1 MKGLYTRSNLLTFVV
16 IAAIFYMIY
25 GSWLFN
31 FFGGVD
37 DIMLNDRE
45 WIFLANGRWCSW
57 IIKTIF
63 GYGPQYPYGGILT
76 GIMLAAAAVCQLDA
90 LGIKSLWQRI
100 TYSVIFLAIPQN
112 IGNVSLWCLNAC
124 FAVGILLAT
133 LSAWVLLKETEHFI
147 AVSTLLLTAALGC
160 YQSLLIYFIVLLLA
174 YVLLSYIRE
183 KDIDYASL
191 ARKAFLVVGAS
202 LITYFIIYKLGRALA
217 PAQPIYAAD
226 VYQEGIV
233 GWHEVSFSDF
243 SGMVERIAKY
253 AVILPLRQFI
263 MLDHGKWLVGSGI
276 ICALAIAA
284 HYICNKQTK
293 KGLIVTLGILALNFL
308 PFAFCPVLLSNLG
321 VAARLMIAQPA
332 AIASIWVITAIIYT
346 PMLLPHRNACAL
358 ALIFIVSQATWN
370 SGEAARNRLF
380 RYERALEELRDM
392 YMLGRVEAMRHG
404 LNECDILLCGRNQH
418 NWNTGNNNRK
428 NRPIFDFSNIFAD
441 VDTASTFIFKTS
453 RGTQYHPSFYATFL
467 RIPSRFRLP
476 SSEETAEHAET
487 LAAMPS
493 WPADGS
499 IRADGKVVLIKIGPE
514 IDEGEP

>member
-1 MKGLYTRSNLLTFVV
+1 MKDLYTRDNLRTFVV
-16 IAAIFYMIY
+16 VAAIFYMIY

-31 FFGGVD
+31 FSGCID
-37 DIMLNDRE
+37 DIFLNDRD
-45 WIFLANGRWCSW
+45 WIYLANGRWCSW
-57 IIKTIF
+57 IIKTVF
-63 GYGPQYPYGGILT
+63 GYGPQYPYGGILA
-76 GIMLAAAAVCQLDA
+76 GIMVAAAAVCQLDA
-90 LGIKSLWQRI
+90 LGIKSVWQRI

-112 IGNVSLWCLNAC
+112 IPNVALWCLNAC

-133 LSAWVLLKETEHFI
+133 LSAWVLLRRKEHSVT
-147 AVSTLLLTAALGC
+147 VSAILLAGALGC

-183 KDIDYASL
+183 KEIDYASF
-191 ARKAFLVVGAS
+191 AKKAFCVVGVS
-202 LITYFIIYKLGRALA
+202 LITYFIIYKLGRMLA
-217 PAQPIYAAD
+217 PAQHIYVAD

-243 SGMVERIAKY
+243 SGVVERIVKY

-276 ICALAIAA
+276 ICTLAIAA
-284 HYICNKQTK
+284 RYIYNKQTK
-293 KGLIVTLGILALNFL
+293 KGLIVALGTLALNFL

-321 VAARLMIAQPA
+321 VAARLMIALPA
-332 AIASIWVITAIIYT
+332 SIASIWVITAIIYT

-370 SGEAARNRLF
+370 SGEASRNRLF

-418 NWNTGNNNRK
+418 YWNTDGK
-428 NRPIFDFSNIFAD
+428 KPKSRPIFNFYNIFAD
-441 VDTASTFIFKTS
+441 VNTASTYFFLVS
-453 RGTQYHPSFYATFL
+453 RGTQYHPLAYASFL

-476 SSEETAEHAET
+476 TSEEKAEHEET

-499 IRADGKVVLIKIGPE
+499 IRAEGTVVLIKIGPE